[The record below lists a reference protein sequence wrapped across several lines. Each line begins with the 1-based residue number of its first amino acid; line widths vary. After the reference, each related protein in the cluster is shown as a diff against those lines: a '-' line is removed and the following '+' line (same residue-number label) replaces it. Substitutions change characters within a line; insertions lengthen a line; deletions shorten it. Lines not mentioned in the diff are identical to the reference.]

1 MKIHLDRQIEL
12 LDLEKPNNPTKKSR
26 KKRLHFA
33 WDKIKFK
40 KKSSFIS
47 QNTEEIEILDFE
59 ETTKFE
65 KKK

>member
-1 MKIHLDRQIEL
+1 MQKDGEKMLTGDKNENTDRQIEL

-40 KKSSFIS
+40 KKV
-47 QNTEEIEILDFE
+47 LL
-59 ETTKFE
+59 
-65 KKK
+65 